1 MISVDKCI
9 HCHKCRDNCAFL
21 SKYGI
26 DICDTDKL
34 KDLAFHCFLCGTC
47 TSVCPVGIDGRE
59 LILELRREYCA
70 SEEKAEINKKYKGL
84 ILEKRNYIYRN
95 WKHVTS
101 GTVFFPGCNFPSMYP
116 KTNAV
121 LEKLFGKHGIGTVY
135 ECCGKPIGELGLA
148 DDEAKIINRLRD
160 HLNIAGVTEIVTAC
174 PNCMAFFGDRL
185 GVKVRSVYDKLSEL
199 GAGKRL
205 TGDIEFYL
213 PCPDRKEKRWVEEIK
228 QFIEGAVTIND
239 SAQCCGL
246 GGSAIRHEK
255 EIAEGFVQKLGSST
269 DKRIY
274 TYCASCTGRFKRS
287 GLSSAYHVLPLIMET
302 DEQPDTAKSY
312 INRMLTKLK

>member
-1 MISVDKCI
+1 M
-9 HCHKCRDNCAFL
+9 
-21 SKYGI
+21 
-26 DICDTDKL
+26 
-34 KDLAFHCFLCGTC
+34 
-47 TSVCPVGIDGRE
+47 
-59 LILELRREYCA
+59 
-70 SEEKAEINKKYKGL
+70 
-84 ILEKRNYIYRN
+84 
-95 WKHVTS
+95 TS

-160 HLNIAGVTEIVTAC
+160 YLNIAGVTEIVTAC

-213 PCPDRKEKRWVEEIK
+213 PCPDRKEKRWMEEIK
-228 QFIEGAVTIND
+228 QFVDGAVTIND

-269 DKRIY
+269 DKKIY